1 MNSGKVFLG
10 VVAGLAAGAAL
21 GVLLAPDKESKT
33 RKIISKKTDE
43 LVDAINDKVH
53 AIPGSSSPFGDDPPD
68 AIEASLHTFSY
79 EFLSFD
85 GSQPIPCMAAGANA
99 VSVYGRFV
107 FAAADGSGIYVLARA
122 QGSGLLHDW
131 GLAVLPVE

>member
-43 LVDAINDKVH
+43 LVDAINDKVERKVKELTDVFMERL
-53 AIPGSSSPFGDDPPD
+53 AKAKKGDST
-68 AIEASLHTFSY
+68 EV
-79 EFLSFD
+79 
-85 GSQPIPCMAAGANA
+85 Q
-99 VSVYGRFV
+99 V
-107 FAAADGSGIYVLARA
+107 
-122 QGSGLLHDW
+122 
-131 GLAVLPVE
+131 

>member
-43 LVDAINDKVH
+43 LVDAINDKVERKVKELTDVFMERL
-53 AIPGSSSPFGDDPPD
+53 AKAKKGD
-68 AIEASLHTFSY
+68 ST
-79 EFLSFD
+79 
-85 GSQPIPCMAAGANA
+85 A
-99 VSVYGRFV
+99 VQV
-107 FAAADGSGIYVLARA
+107 
-122 QGSGLLHDW
+122 
-131 GLAVLPVE
+131 